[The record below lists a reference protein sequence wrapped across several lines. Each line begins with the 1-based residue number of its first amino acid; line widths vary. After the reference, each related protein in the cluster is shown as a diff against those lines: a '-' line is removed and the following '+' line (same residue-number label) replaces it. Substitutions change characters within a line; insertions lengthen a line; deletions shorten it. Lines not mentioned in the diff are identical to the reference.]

1 MVNPGGVLPAIRN
14 EGANAM
20 SITVQADALL
30 SATAILSSEEMYRLG
45 LEASVGDEEGRFDLI
60 NAHKW
65 FNLAAMMGNF
75 EARTY
80 RAEVAREMTA
90 DEIAEAQRLAREY
103 LSTHR
108 PRMAG

>member
-1 MVNPGGVLPAIRN
+1 
-14 EGANAM
+14 M
-20 SITVQADALL
+20 SISVQADALM
-30 SATAILSSEEMYRLG
+30 SATAILNSEEMYRLG
-45 LEASVGDEEGRFDLI
+45 LAASVGGEGEFDLI

-65 FNLAAMMGNF
+65 FNLAAMMGNP

-80 RAEVAREMTA
+80 RAELAREMTP
-90 DEIAEAQRLAREY
+90 DEVAEAQKLAREY